1 MMKRSIYI
9 FSAFFSLLNLNVLG
23 QEDFYRLE
31 TKDVKYIIDT
41 TEFNVISVD
50 VTNSCKHNLIL
61 WLDKQDV
68 TDLSLEHKIRH
79 YFFTKKGDLSFAQL
93 INDNTVGD
101 FIPMLF
107 ISLVKKLQP
116 GESFSFNILL
126 NSSYEKDKI
135 TLYFKEHLVCF
146 KDGNLKKYIDL
157 KMLESFLYKSNSII
171 LNYESLK

>member
-79 YFFTKKGDLSFAQL
+79 YFFTKKGDLSACR
-93 INDNTVGD
+93 N
-101 FIPMLF
+101 
-107 ISLVKKLQP
+107 KKKRAPKSIVLKPHCATILQHHVSKLP
-116 GESFSFNILL
+116 WL
-126 NSSYEKDKI
+126 
-135 TLYFKEHLVCF
+135 
-146 KDGNLKKYIDL
+146 
-157 KMLESFLYKSNSII
+157 
-171 LNYESLK
+171 